1 MRVAVAEDVLL
12 TRQGIV
18 SMLGAAGVDVV
29 DQCEDAGELLANLPR
44 TRPDV
49 AVLDIRMPPTHTD
62 EGVVAARRI
71 RADHPGIGVLVLS
84 HHVEPVYAMNLI
96 EEHPEG
102 VGYLLKERVFDVAIL
117 LDALRRITDGETVI
131 DPTIVARLVGRRRR
145 HSPLGTLTGRERAV
159 LELVAEGMTNQAIG
173 ARLVISE
180 RTVEAHVSAVFD
192 KLGLACSPD
201 RHRRVLAVL
210 AFLRA

>member
-1 MRVAVAEDVLL
+1 VRVAVAEDVLL

-29 DQCEDAGELLANLPR
+29 DQCADAGELLANLPR

-84 HHVEPVYAMNLI
+84 HYVEPVYAMNLI
-96 EEHPEG
+96 EEYPEG

-145 HSPLGTLTGRERAV
+145 HGPLETLTGRERTV

-192 KLGLACSPD
+192 KLGLAGSPD